1 MNGNARAGERSRERG
16 REKERDV
23 HTYMGTHNVSYFLAY
38 AGCFPYAPLRAAS
51 TTASSH
57 YNKQTKRESGRER
70 AREGESRSAVLSW
83 AAPLAHEGQRQ
94 HSHEHEHESK
104 KEKPTQQSRRTG
116 ADAAEARLARHGTH
130 WRRTR
135 TLAETSLFSCS
146 WIVKGLGRV
155 TYTVRKVAKTEQS
168 VLSSSDRH
176 NQN

>member
-1 MNGNARAGERSRERG
+1 MLERESDPEREGERERG
-16 REKERDV
+16 TYIHIWGLTMCPTFWHTRDVSPTRHYERHPQQHPRITTNRQKERE
-23 HTYMGTHNVSYFLAY
+23 G
-38 AGCFPYAPLRAAS
+38 
-51 TTASSH
+51 
-57 YNKQTKRESGRER
+57 ERER
-70 AREGESRSAVLSW
+70 ESRSAVLSW

-94 HSHEHEHESK
+94 HSHEHESK

-168 VLSSSDRH
+168 VLSSSDWH